1 MDSEHGCV
9 TSTDSS
15 RDFCQL
21 SAKSV
26 DSQFIWCRK
35 MPPHWLHFNNEHMVT
50 WVSPP
55 HLTVRTQVCV
65 CCYGRCIHLC
75 MMVSAHDLVCVSAPP
90 HVTADVARSL
100 CSVSGAALSTDL
112 QRQSKIPLAR
122 LSKMK
127 HLPGRFR
134 GFCLTVKCPV
144 LCSVEPAVWHS
155 GVRSL
160 LEWHL
165 LGRGRCQSV
174 TWEVKTM
181 NEGKSAYEVEGAD
194 SWACK

>member
-1 MDSEHGCV
+1 MCIKPHRDCLSIGSMQCSAAVRLPAVWPICCASHYVDSEHGCV

-65 CCYGRCIHLC
+65 CVCLLTWAVHSF
-75 MMVSAHDLVCVSAPP
+75 VHDGESTWPCACV
-90 HVTADVARSL
+90 
-100 CSVSGAALSTDL
+100 GAATCHSRCCSEPR
-112 QRQSKIPLAR
+112 QRLWSCTIHWPSETVEDSASSLIKDGAPLWQIMR
-122 LSKMK
+122 LLPYSKM
-127 HLPGRFR
+127 P
-134 GFCLTVKCPV
+134 CPV
-144 LCSVEPAVWHS
+144 
-155 GVRSL
+155 
-160 LEWHL
+160 
-165 LGRGRCQSV
+165 
-174 TWEVKTM
+174 
-181 NEGKSAYEVEGAD
+181 
-194 SWACK
+194 